1 MDCST
6 PGLPVPH
13 HLPKFAQVHVY
24 ELGQSNYTPIKKKK
38 KKEAKLFRKEAQNGN
53 VADTHVDENRA
64 P

>member
-1 MDCST
+1 MNLDKAII
-6 PGLPVPH
+6 LQ
-13 HLPKFAQVHVY
+13 L
-24 ELGQSNYTPIKKKK
+24 KKKK